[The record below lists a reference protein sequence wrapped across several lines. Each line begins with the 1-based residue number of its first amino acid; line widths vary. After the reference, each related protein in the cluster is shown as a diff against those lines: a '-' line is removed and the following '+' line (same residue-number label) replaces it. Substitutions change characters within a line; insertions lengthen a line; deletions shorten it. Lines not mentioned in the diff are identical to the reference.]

1 MYLINHLKE
10 QTVLARAQKR
20 CAETGTKLTTKR
32 TQVFEGLLKSQKALS
47 AYELTDYCREEL
59 GFELLPMSVY
69 RILDF
74 LEENGLIHRLNTT
87 KKYIACSHI
96 ACEHPHEAPQ
106 FLICKSCSK
115 VEEVSIP
122 KPAVAMVEK
131 ATQTAGFRLAS
142 NQLEI
147 ECYCTDCPATAP
159 SS

>member
-1 MYLINHLKE
+1 M
-10 QTVLARAQKR
+10 
-20 CAETGTKLTTKR
+20 
-32 TQVFEGLLKSQKALS
+32 KSKKALS

-59 GFELLPMSVY
+59 GYELLPMSVY
-69 RILDF
+69 RILEF
-74 LEENGLIHRLNTT
+74 LEENNLIHRLNTT

-96 ACEHPHEAPQ
+96 SCEHSRQAPQ

-122 KPAVAMVEK
+122 TPVVALVEE
-131 ATQTAGFRLAS
+131 TTEQAGFRLAN

-147 ECYCTDCPATAP
+147 ECYCTDCPTTESD

>member
-1 MYLINHLKE
+1 
-10 QTVLARAQKR
+10 
-20 CAETGTKLTTKR
+20 
-32 TQVFEGLLKSQKALS
+32 
-47 AYELTDYCREEL
+47 
-59 GFELLPMSVY
+59 MSVY

-122 KPAVAMVEK
+122 KPAVAMVGK
-131 ATQTAGFRLAS
+131 ATQTAGFDWSAINWKSSALYRLS
-142 NQLEI
+142 G
-147 ECYCTDCPATAP
+147 DRP
-159 SS
+159 SSDELHHNG